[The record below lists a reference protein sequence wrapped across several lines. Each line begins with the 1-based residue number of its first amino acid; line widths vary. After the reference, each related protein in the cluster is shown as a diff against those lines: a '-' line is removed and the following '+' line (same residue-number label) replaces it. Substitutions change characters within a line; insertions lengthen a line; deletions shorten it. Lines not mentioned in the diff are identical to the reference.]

1 MAGFF
6 EKMNEKIDSLLT
18 ATSEGMSGKYSDSIS
33 LIAASALV
41 LYGVILAFYIMG
53 GKKKI
58 EDVGSTFFH
67 AMIIYVFVTN
77 AGGYLNILSDG
88 IKGLND
94 GLATVG
100 GAGSSAWSLL
110 DKQWEVTQ
118 RLAETVKA
126 LDTDYFSITGAIAS
140 LMIWIGTG
148 VVLVISSLVL
158 LIAKIALTLLLTT
171 APVFIYCLTFPF
183 LRQTFNN
190 WVQNV
195 LSSILT
201 VMFASLV
208 INFGL
213 EFYNDILNQLTTN
226 VDNASLMTTGAIA
239 VVCGI
244 VAGAIVLVSAKLAQ
258 SISGAGIDAAIQGA
272 AAMGIGGSILAA
284 SKTAGTAKDIG
295 TGAYE
300 GASGKNWKERES
312 KGVTPAIAYGSGRI
326 GRAAIQKVIAS
337 NSRSKQSI
345 PTARN

>member
-67 AMIIYVFVTN
+67 AMIVYVFVTN

-94 GLATVG
+94 GLAT

-118 RLAETVKA
+118 RLAETVKS

-213 EFYNDILNQLTTN
+213 EFYNDILSQLTAN

-284 SKTAGTAKDIG
+284 SKAAGTAKDIG

-337 NSRSKQSI
+337 NSRSEQSI

>member
-1 MAGFF
+1 
-6 EKMNEKIDSLLT
+6 
-18 ATSEGMSGKYSDSIS
+18 
-33 LIAASALV
+33 
-41 LYGVILAFYIMG
+41 
-53 GKKKI
+53 
-58 EDVGSTFFH
+58 
-67 AMIIYVFVTN
+67 
-77 AGGYLNILSDG
+77 
-88 IKGLND
+88 
-94 GLATVG
+94 
-100 GAGSSAWSLL
+100 
-110 DKQWEVTQ
+110 
-118 RLAETVKA
+118 
-126 LDTDYFSITGAIAS
+126 TGAIAS

-171 APVFIYCLTFPF
+171 APVFIYCLTSPF

-213 EFYNDILNQLTTN
+213 EFYNDILSQLTAN

-272 AAMGIGGSILAA
+272 AAMGIGG
-284 SKTAGTAKDIG
+284 
-295 TGAYE
+295 
-300 GASGKNWKERES
+300 
-312 KGVTPAIAYGSGRI
+312 
-326 GRAAIQKVIAS
+326 
-337 NSRSKQSI
+337 
-345 PTARN
+345 